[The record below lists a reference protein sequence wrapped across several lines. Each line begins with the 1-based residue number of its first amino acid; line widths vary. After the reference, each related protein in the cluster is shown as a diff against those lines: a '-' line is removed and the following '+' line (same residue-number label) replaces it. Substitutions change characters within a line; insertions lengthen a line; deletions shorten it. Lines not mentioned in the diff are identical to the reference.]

1 MSSIYSSLA
10 DAVLVLH
17 LGVVLFVVFGLLLIV
32 AGNLLRWAWVN
43 RLSFRL
49 AHLAAIAWVVAQQWL
64 GADCP
69 LTTFESWLR
78 VKAGEDGYAA
88 GFIEDWASWLLFYE
102 APGWVFT
109 LAYTAF
115 ALAVAAAWI
124 FFPPRRGPR
133 LRGG

>member
-1 MSSIYSSLA
+1 MSSAYSFLA
-10 DAVLVLH
+10 DTVLVLH
-17 LGVVLFVVFGLLLIV
+17 LGVVLFVVFGLALIV

-43 RLSFRL
+43 RSSFRL

-88 GFIEDWASWLLFYE
+88 GFIEDWVQWLLFYE

-109 LAYTAF
+109 LLYTAF
-115 ALAVAAAWI
+115 GLAVAAAWF

>member
-17 LGVVLFVVFGLLLIV
+17 LAVVLFVVGGLVLILV
-32 AGNLLRWAWVN
+32 GNVLRWAWVN

-69 LTTFESWLR
+69 LTTLESWLR

-88 GFIEDWASWLLFYE
+88 GFIEDWVQWLLFYE

-115 ALAVAAAWI
+115 ALVVAAAWI
-124 FFPPRRGPR
+124 VFPPRRGPR

>member
-1 MSSIYSSLA
+1 MSSAYSFLA
-10 DAVLVLH
+10 DTVLVLH
-17 LGVVLFVVFGLLLIV
+17 LGVVLFVVLGLVLIV
-32 AGNLLRWAWVN
+32 AGNALRWTWVN

-64 GADCP
+64 EADCP

-78 VKAGEDGYAA
+78 VKAGEDGYAG
-88 GFIEDWASWLLFYE
+88 GFIEDWVQWLLFYE

-115 ALAVAAAWI
+115 GLAVAAAWVA
-124 FFPPRRGPR
+124 FPPRRGPR

>member
-1 MSSIYSSLA
+1 MSSAYSFLA
-10 DAVLVLH
+10 DTVLVLH
-17 LGVVLFVVFGLLLIV
+17 LGVVLFVVFGLVLIV
-32 AGNLLRWAWVN
+32 AGNALRWAWVN
-43 RLSFRL
+43 RLWFRL
-49 AHLAAIAWVVAQQWL
+49 VHLAAIAWVVAQQWL

-88 GFIEDWASWLLFYE
+88 GFIEDWVQWLLFYE

-109 LAYTAF
+109 LLYTAF
-115 ALAVAAAWI
+115 GLAVAAAWF

>member
-10 DAVLVLH
+10 DTVLVLH
-17 LGVVLFVVFGLLLIV
+17 LAVVLFVAGGLVLIL
-32 AGNLLRWAWVN
+32 AGNALPWAWVN
-43 RLSFRL
+43 RLPFRL

-115 ALAVAAAWI
+115 ALAVLAAWI
-124 FFPPRRGPR
+124 AFPPRRGPR